1 MICEIISTGASKGN
15 AVLLNGCLLFDCGV
29 SWSKLKDYAKQI
41 SIVFLTHKHA
51 DHFNIQTIGSLSR
64 RRPLV
69 RFVCSTNLL
78 ADLVSRAKV
87 PLDRIILV
95 RPEDDPRQI
104 RDWVYGLDIEISS
117 FHLIHDVENIGWIV
131 RVAGSEHDGTAMY
144 ATDTHHIP
152 IAAPDLDLY
161 MIEGN
166 YTQTDMERRIA
177 AKTEAGEFSY
187 EGRVLQSHMSM
198 ETAVEWLRENA
209 NPYTSRIVFL
219 HGHTEE
225 KKEGE
230 TDGLDRTAPNSARA
244 QEDVCLCGCAEPV
257 TD

>member
-1 MICEIISTGASKGN
+1 MNCEIISTGGKTGN

-29 SWSKLKDYAKQI
+29 SWNKLKDYAKQI
-41 SIVFLTHKHA
+41 SLVFLTHKHS

-69 RFVCSTNLL
+69 RFVCNTNLM

-87 PLDRIILV
+87 PLENIILV
-95 RPEDDPRQI
+95 RPEDPPKNV
-104 RDWVYGLDIEISS
+104 RDWVYGLDVEINS
-117 FHLIHDVENIGWIV
+117 FHLIHDVENVGWIV
-131 RVAGSEHDGTAMY
+131 KVTGSEHDGSAMY

-166 YTQTDMERRIA
+166 YTQEDMDRRIA
-177 AKTEAGEFSY
+177 EKTEAGVFSY
-187 EGRVLQSHMSM
+187 EGRVIQSHMSM

-209 NPYTSRIVFL
+209 NPYTSKIVFL
-219 HGHTEE
+219 HGHTET
-225 KKEGE
+225 KKEQKEESG
-230 TDGLDRTAPNSARA
+230 D
-244 QEDVCLCGCAEPV
+244 
-257 TD
+257 

>member
-1 MICEIISTGASKGN
+1 MICEIISTGTKTGN
-15 AVLLNGCLLFDCGV
+15 AVLLNGCLLFDCGI
-29 SWSKLKDYAKQI
+29 SWNRLKDYAKQI
-41 SIVFLTHKHA
+41 SFLFLTHRHA
-51 DHFNIQTIGSLSR
+51 DHFNIQTIGSLCR
-64 RRPLV
+64 RRPLLRV
-69 RFVCSTNLL
+69 VCSTNLL

-95 RPEDDPRQI
+95 RPEDPPRKI
-104 RDWVYGLDIEISS
+104 RDWIYGLDLEINS
-117 FHLIHDVENIGWIV
+117 FHLIHDVENVGWIV

-166 YTQTDMERRIA
+166 YTQEDIERRIA
-177 AKTEAGEFSY
+177 EKTEAGVFSY

-209 NPYTSRIVFL
+209 DPYKSRIVFL
-219 HGHTEE
+219 HGHTES
-225 KKEGE
+225 KKEE
-230 TDGLDRTAPNSARA
+230 NTDGLDRASPDATGA
-244 QEDVCLCGCAEPV
+244 QEDVCLCGCAESV
-257 TD
+257 KN